1 MISQG
6 SNSKFNF
13 ELVSGDVIIVPA
25 INNTVV
31 ISGEVQQEGIINIDR
46 PISAK
51 AAIDY
56 VGGFTNKSVKKEV
69 YVEYQ
74 NGLRK
79 VTKTFLFFKFYPRVY
94 PGSIVVVPEKAEN
107 EQKTS
112 VGEIVGYTTSL
123 VSIIALIK
131 SLLVMNEIQNQHTSE
146 DEIDLIELFKKVYNE
161 KKLIFKATL
170 FAVVLGIVYAL
181 FQPNEFTSS
190 TTFIPQLSSGV
201 KTGGSSL
208 GGLASLA
215 GINLGGMESS
225 SEFPPTLYPQV
236 VESVGFKL
244 DLLASTINLNDE
256 EILVKDYFSNQ
267 GSSFNV
273 LGTIKKYTI
282 GLPSLVLGSFN
293 SQDVALSKSE
303 IYSVSQEDKELFNTI
318 SDALSLSIND
328 KEGFITISF
337 TDSDKNIAAQI
348 TQITQNLLQE
358 KIIEFK
364 NQSSNEMLDF
374 AIKQYDE
381 NKNSYEKLQDERAI
395 FVDKNIN
402 ISSSLFQNKLD
413 RIESEVNISE
423 SIVQQLA
430 SQVEQAKLQ
439 VNKDT
444 PVFTTIQP
452 VTIPFER
459 SAPKRSLIVIVFGFL
474 GIVVSVGYV
483 LVKEPLNEIIK
494 SIKS

>member
-1 MISQG
+1 
-6 SNSKFNF
+6 
-13 ELVSGDVIIVPA
+13 
-25 INNTVV
+25 
-31 ISGEVQQEGIINIDR
+31 
-46 PISAK
+46 
-51 AAIDY
+51 
-56 VGGFTNKSVKKEV
+56 
-69 YVEYQ
+69 
-74 NGLRK
+74 
-79 VTKTFLFFKFYPRVY
+79 
-94 PGSIVVVPEKAEN
+94 
-107 EQKTS
+107 
-112 VGEIVGYTTSL
+112 
-123 VSIIALIK
+123 
-131 SLLVMNEIQNQHTSE
+131 MNEIQNRQIAE

-181 FQPNEFTSS
+181 FQPNEFTST

-225 SEFPPTLYPQV
+225 SEFPPSLYPQV
-236 VESVGFKL
+236 VDGIPFKI
-244 DLLASTINLNDE
+244 DLLSSTINLNGG

-267 GSSFNV
+267 GGSSLNI

-282 GLPSLVLGSFN
+282 GLPSLLLGSFN
-293 SQDVALSKSE
+293 AQDVAPSKSE
-303 IYSVSQEDKELFNTI
+303 IYSVTEEDEELFKI
-318 SDALSLSIND
+318 VSKALYLSINEKD
-328 KEGFITISF
+328 GFITISF
-337 TDSDKNIAAQI
+337 TDNDNNIAAQI
-348 TQITQNLLQE
+348 TQIAQTLLQK

-374 AIKQYDE
+374 ATKQYDE
-381 NKNSYEKLQDERAI
+381 KKTSYEKLQDKRAV
-395 FVDKNIN
+395 FVDQNIN
-402 ISSSLFQNKLD
+402 ISSSLFQNKLS
-413 RIESEVNISE
+413 RIESEVNISA

-452 VTIPFER
+452 VTIPFES

-483 LVKEPLNEIIK
+483 LVKEPLNEILK

>member
-1 MISQG
+1 
-6 SNSKFNF
+6 
-13 ELVSGDVIIVPA
+13 
-25 INNTVV
+25 
-31 ISGEVQQEGIINIDR
+31 
-46 PISAK
+46 
-51 AAIDY
+51 
-56 VGGFTNKSVKKEV
+56 
-69 YVEYQ
+69 
-74 NGLRK
+74 
-79 VTKTFLFFKFYPRVY
+79 
-94 PGSIVVVPEKAEN
+94 
-107 EQKTS
+107 
-112 VGEIVGYTTSL
+112 
-123 VSIIALIK
+123 
-131 SLLVMNEIQNQHTSE
+131 MNEIQNQHISE
-146 DEIDLIELFKKVYNE
+146 DEIDLIELLKKVYLE
-161 KKLIFKATL
+161 KKFILKTSILAAL
-170 FAVVLGIVYAL
+170 FGIIYAL
-181 FQPNEFTSS
+181 FQPNEFTST

-225 SEFPPTLYPQV
+225 SEFPPSLYPQV
-236 VESVGFKL
+236 VNGIPFKI
-244 DLLASTINLNDE
+244 DLLSSTINLNDE
-256 EILVKDYFSNQ
+256 EILVKEYFLNQ
-267 GSSFNV
+267 GSSLNI

-293 SQDVALSKSE
+293 SEKVVTTKSE
-303 IYSVSQEDKELFNTI
+303 IYSVSQEDNELFDAI
-318 SDALSLSIND
+318 SNALSLSIND

-337 TDSDKNIAAQI
+337 TDNNKNIAAQI
-348 TQITQNLLQE
+348 TQIAQTLLQK

-364 NQSSNEMLDF
+364 NQSSSEMLDF
-374 AIKQYDE
+374 AIEQYAE
-381 NKNSYEKLQDERAI
+381 KKNSYEKLQDERAV

-402 ISSSLFQNKLD
+402 ISSSLFQNKLS
-413 RIESEVNISE
+413 RIESEVNISA

-474 GIVVSVGYV
+474 GIISSVGYV
-483 LVKEPLNEIIK
+483 LVKEPLNETLK

>member
-1 MISQG
+1 
-6 SNSKFNF
+6 
-13 ELVSGDVIIVPA
+13 
-25 INNTVV
+25 
-31 ISGEVQQEGIINIDR
+31 
-46 PISAK
+46 
-51 AAIDY
+51 
-56 VGGFTNKSVKKEV
+56 
-69 YVEYQ
+69 
-74 NGLRK
+74 
-79 VTKTFLFFKFYPRVY
+79 
-94 PGSIVVVPEKAEN
+94 
-107 EQKTS
+107 
-112 VGEIVGYTTSL
+112 
-123 VSIIALIK
+123 
-131 SLLVMNEIQNQHTSE
+131 MNEIQNQRTSE
-146 DEIDLIELFKKVYNE
+146 DEIDLIELFKKVYSE

-267 GSSFNV
+267 GSSSFNI

-303 IYSVSQEDKELFNTI
+303 IYSVSQEYKGLFDAI
-318 SDALSLSIND
+318 AGALSLSINA

-337 TDSDKNIAAQI
+337 TDTDKSIAAQI

-374 AIKQYDE
+374 AIKQYEE
-381 NKNSYEKLQDERAI
+381 NKNSYEKLQDKRAI

-459 SAPKRSLIVIVFGFL
+459 SAPKRSLLVIVFGFL

>member
-1 MISQG
+1 
-6 SNSKFNF
+6 
-13 ELVSGDVIIVPA
+13 
-25 INNTVV
+25 
-31 ISGEVQQEGIINIDR
+31 
-46 PISAK
+46 
-51 AAIDY
+51 
-56 VGGFTNKSVKKEV
+56 
-69 YVEYQ
+69 
-74 NGLRK
+74 
-79 VTKTFLFFKFYPRVY
+79 
-94 PGSIVVVPEKAEN
+94 
-107 EQKTS
+107 
-112 VGEIVGYTTSL
+112 
-123 VSIIALIK
+123 
-131 SLLVMNEIQNQHTSE
+131 MNEIQNQHSSE
-146 DEIDLIELFKKVYNE
+146 DEIDLIEIFKKVFNE
-161 KKLIFKATL
+161 KKLIFKVTL
-170 FAVVLGIVYAL
+170 FAFVLGIVYAL

-215 GINLGGMESS
+215 GINIGGMESS

-236 VESVGFKL
+236 IDGIPFKI
-244 DLLASTINLNDE
+244 DLLSSSINLNNK

-267 GSSFNV
+267 GSSLNI

-282 GLPSLVLGSFN
+282 GLPSLLLGSFN
-293 SQDVALSKSE
+293 SQDVALTKSE
-303 IYSVSQEDKELFNTI
+303 IYSVSQEDNGLFDAI
-318 SDALSLSIND
+318 SGALSLSIND

-337 TDSDKNIAAQI
+337 TDTDKNIAAQI
-348 TQITQNLLQE
+348 TQIAQNLLQE

-364 NQSSNEMLDF
+364 NKSSKEMLDF
-374 AIKQYDE
+374 AIKQYEE

-423 SIVQQLA
+423 SIVKQLA

-474 GIVVSVGYV
+474 GIVISVGYV
-483 LVKEPLNEIIK
+483 LVKEPLSEIIK

>member
-1 MISQG
+1 MSEIS
-6 SNSKFNF
+6 
-13 ELVSGDVIIVPA
+13 
-25 INNTVV
+25 
-31 ISGEVQQEGIINIDR
+31 
-46 PISAK
+46 
-51 AAIDY
+51 
-56 VGGFTNKSVKKEV
+56 NKQLSD
-69 YVEYQ
+69 
-74 NGLRK
+74 N
-79 VTKTFLFFKFYPRVY
+79 
-94 PGSIVVVPEKAEN
+94 
-107 EQKTS
+107 
-112 VGEIVGYTTSL
+112 
-123 VSIIALIK
+123 
-131 SLLVMNEIQNQHTSE
+131 
-146 DEIDLIELFKKVYNE
+146 EIDLIELIKKVFKE
-161 KKLIFKATL
+161 KKLIFKVTL
-170 FAVVLGIVYAL
+170 FAVVLGIVNAL
-181 FQPNEFTSS
+181 FQPNQFTSS

-208 GGLASLA
+208 GGLASIA

-267 GSSFNV
+267 GGGGFSFNV

-293 SQDVALSKSE
+293 SQDVALYKSE
-303 IYSVSQEDKELFNTI
+303 IYSVSQNDKKLFKTI
-318 SDALSLSIND
+318 EKALSLSIND
-328 KEGFITISF
+328 TEGFITISF

-374 AIKQYDE
+374 AIKQYEE
-381 NKNSYEKLQDERAI
+381 NKNSYEKLQDKRAI

-459 SAPKRSLIVIVFGFL
+459 SAPQRSLIVIFFGFS
-474 GIVVSVGYV
+474 GIVISVGYI

>member
-1 MISQG
+1 MS
-6 SNSKFNF
+6 
-13 ELVSGDVIIVPA
+13 
-25 INNTVV
+25 
-31 ISGEVQQEGIINIDR
+31 
-46 PISAK
+46 
-51 AAIDY
+51 
-56 VGGFTNKSVKKEV
+56 
-69 YVEYQ
+69 
-74 NGLRK
+74 
-79 VTKTFLFFKFYPRVY
+79 
-94 PGSIVVVPEKAEN
+94 
-107 EQKTS
+107 
-112 VGEIVGYTTSL
+112 
-123 VSIIALIK
+123 
-131 SLLVMNEIQNQHTSE
+131 EIQNQHTSE

-161 KKLIFKATL
+161 KKLIFKVTL
-170 FAVVLGIVYAL
+170 FAFVFGVIYAL

-225 SEFPPTLYPQV
+225 SEFPPSLYPQV
-236 VESVGFKL
+236 VDGIPFKI
-244 DLLASTINLNDE
+244 DLLSSTINLNGG
-256 EILVKDYFSNQ
+256 EILLKDYFSNQ
-267 GSSFNV
+267 GSSLNI

-293 SQDVALSKSE
+293 SQDVLLSKSE
-303 IYSVSQEDKELFNTI
+303 IYSVTQEDEELFKI
-318 SDALSLSIND
+318 VSKALSLSINE

-337 TDSDKNIAAQI
+337 TDNDKNIAAQI
-348 TQITQNLLQE
+348 TQIAQTLLQK

-364 NQSSNEMLDF
+364 NRSSKEMLDF
-374 AIKQYDE
+374 ATKQYDD
-381 NKNSYEKLQDERAI
+381 KKSSYEKLQDKRAV

-402 ISSSLFQNKLD
+402 ISSSLFQNKLS
-413 RIESEVNISE
+413 RIESEVNISA

-474 GIVVSVGYV
+474 GIIASVGYV
-483 LVKEPLNEIIK
+483 LVKEPLNEILK

>member
-1 MISQG
+1 
-6 SNSKFNF
+6 
-13 ELVSGDVIIVPA
+13 
-25 INNTVV
+25 
-31 ISGEVQQEGIINIDR
+31 
-46 PISAK
+46 
-51 AAIDY
+51 
-56 VGGFTNKSVKKEV
+56 
-69 YVEYQ
+69 
-74 NGLRK
+74 
-79 VTKTFLFFKFYPRVY
+79 
-94 PGSIVVVPEKAEN
+94 
-107 EQKTS
+107 
-112 VGEIVGYTTSL
+112 
-123 VSIIALIK
+123 
-131 SLLVMNEIQNQHTSE
+131 MNEIQNQHISE
-146 DEIDLIELFKKVYNE
+146 DEIDLIELLKKVYLE
-161 KKLIFKATL
+161 KKFILKTSILAAL
-170 FAVVLGIVYAL
+170 FGIVYAL
-181 FQPNEFTSS
+181 FQPNEFTST

-225 SEFPPTLYPQV
+225 SEFPPSLYPQV
-236 VESVGFKL
+236 VNGIPFKI
-244 DLLASTINLNDE
+244 DLLSSTINLNDE
-256 EILVKDYFSNQ
+256 EILVKEYFSNQ
-267 GSSFNV
+267 GSSLNI

-293 SQDVALSKSE
+293 SEKVVTTKSE
-303 IYSVSQEDKELFNTI
+303 IYSVSQEDNELFDAI
-318 SDALSLSIND
+318 SNALSLSIND

-337 TDSDKNIAAQI
+337 TDNDKNIAAQI
-348 TQITQNLLQE
+348 TQIAQTLLQK

-364 NQSSNEMLDF
+364 NQSSKEMLDF
-374 AIKQYDE
+374 ATKQYDE
-381 NKNSYEKLQDERAI
+381 KKTSYEKLQDKRAV
-395 FVDKNIN
+395 FVDQNIN

-444 PVFTTIQP
+444 PVFTTIKP

-474 GIVVSVGYV
+474 GIVISVGYV
-483 LVKEPLNEIIK
+483 LVKEPLNEILK